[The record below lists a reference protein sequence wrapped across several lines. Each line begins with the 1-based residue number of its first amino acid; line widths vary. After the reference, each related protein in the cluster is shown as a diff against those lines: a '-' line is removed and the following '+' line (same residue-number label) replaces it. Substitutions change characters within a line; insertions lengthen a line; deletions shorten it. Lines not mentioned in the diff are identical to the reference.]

1 MPWLVD
7 EPPGIAARV
16 GKTEPELPGVLLEP
30 GKGQGRFEVL
40 LEDGVR
46 PLGQIERAARV
57 MLAVAR
63 GGDNT
68 KGFLESLSALE
79 PAADQGGLV
88 VEVTE
93 TRNHHEVDLCGLRGG
108 VKLPPSRGRLG
119 EEPDRPAGDVLA
131 ACFEAGGERHAWKAA
146 GGDPLGGDP
155 ERGVEPA
162 NAFRFLRGQRGFGGW
177 RRIGGTGGHGR
188 SGEGARV

>member
-7 EPPGIAARV
+7 EPPGIGARV
-16 GKTEPELPGVLLEP
+16 GKAEPELSGVLLEP
-30 GKGQGRFEVL
+30 GKGRGRFEVF

-46 PLGQIERAARV
+46 PFGQIERPTRV

-68 KGFLESLSALE
+68 KGLLESLPALK

-93 TRNHHEVDLCGLRGG
+93 TRDHHEIDLGGLRSG
-108 VKLPPSRGRLG
+108 VKFPPSRGRLG
-119 EEPDRPAGDVLA
+119 EEPDRPAGDVLV
-131 ACFEAGGERHAWKAA
+131 ACFEAGGERHARKTA

-162 NAFRFLRGQRGFGGW
+162 NTFRFLRGECGFGGR
-177 RRIGGTGGHGR
+177 RRIGGTGGHSR
-188 SGEGARV
+188 SGEGVRV